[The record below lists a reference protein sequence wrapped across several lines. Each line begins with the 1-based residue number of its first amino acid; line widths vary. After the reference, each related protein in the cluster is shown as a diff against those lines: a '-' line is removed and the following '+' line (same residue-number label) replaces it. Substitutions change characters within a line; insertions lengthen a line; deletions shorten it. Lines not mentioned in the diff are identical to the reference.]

1 MVEQIK
7 LEKEFISFGR
17 LDKCDV
23 LCEHPSLSRF
33 HAVLQY
39 SNGEDDK
46 DFPEGFYVYDLATT
60 HSTFINKTRLEPNK
74 YIRFN
79 IESMVKFG
87 LSTRMYILHGPKS
100 KNNADDLNINLTHE
114 QMRKIKE
121 KYNQLSLKL
130 KIRQEIEEEDQLEEQ
145 SKKSANWGMSEI
157 EDESQT
163 ETDENAVN
171 PFAVIEEE
179 DESFYSNDPRKALKH
194 FFEREAEELIYDV
207 DEIGVGKFKCIIQLP
222 IQNKFGGYMTA
233 EVQHEGKKKD
243 CMTLCALEACRI
255 LNAEGVLKQSR
266 TDIIKRNK
274 EKDWE
279 NADYYDSDEDTYLVN
294 IRKIFSNK
302 SFLIIN
308 LHFRIEQV
316 TLKRNV

>member
-46 DFPEGFYVYDLATT
+46 DFPEGFYVYDLAST
-60 HSTFINKTRLEPNK
+60 HGTFINKTRLEPNK

-171 PFAVIEEE
+171 PFSGIRDVWDRYATGISMFISVQYAVIIVMLCAVFLKYGIMEFCRVLLSSVFV
-179 DESFYSNDPRKALKH
+179 DLYGITDRKAVRKMY
-194 FFEREAEELIYDV
+194 EPTSVEMEPMIR
-207 DEIGVGKFKCIIQLP
+207 
-222 IQNKFGGYMTA
+222 NSS
-233 EVQHEGKKKD
+233 
-243 CMTLCALEACRI
+243 I
-255 LNAEGVLKQSR
+255 LHHVSSAPTMKM
-266 TDIIKRNK
+266 
-274 EKDWE
+274 
-279 NADYYDSDEDTYLVN
+279 
-294 IRKIFSNK
+294 
-302 SFLIIN
+302 
-308 LHFRIEQV
+308 
-316 TLKRNV
+316 